1 MEYYIDGLEMSKI
14 ARATVAAVFVLGAAA
29 FYWGHRSKAG
39 RALLVG
45 DRAPDFALP
54 GLDRNTVSLANYR
67 GQVVVLNFWATWCQ
81 PCVEEA
87 PSLEKFSAEMQ
98 PLGVTVIGVSVDEDV
113 AALQKFVADYRLSF
127 PIARDPGGS
136 LAAHFGTFKF
146 PETYIIDRNGRVA
159 EKIIGAID
167 WQDPQIVNFVHN
179 LAPGNARAAK

>member
-1 MEYYIDGLEMSKI
+1 MSKI
-14 ARATVAAVFVLGAAA
+14 ARVAIAAVFVLGAAA

-39 RALLVG
+39 PALMVG
-45 DRAPDFALP
+45 DRAPDFALA
-54 GLDRNTVSLANYR
+54 GLDRKAVTLANYR
-67 GQVVVLNFWATWCQ
+67 GQVLVLNFWATWCA

-87 PSLEKFSAEMQ
+87 PSLEKFSAQMQ

-113 AALQKFVADYRLSF
+113 AALEKFVADNRLSF

-146 PETYIIDRNGRVA
+146 PETYIIDRHGKVA
-159 EKIIGAID
+159 EKIIGAIN
-167 WQDPQIVNFVHN
+167 WQDPRIVDFVRN